1 MSDEMSSVGGGG
13 SGSSSPSKK
22 SNWVQFNEGADEI
35 HNASSSSGVSS
46 ARGSVNSI
54 ASAQQIQQQ
63 EQQQHTDLQQRASI
77 DVSEVQVQKH
87 NKKYFTKH

>member
-1 MSDEMSSVGGGG
+1 MSSCSSIMSDEMSSVGGGG

-54 ASAQQIQQQ
+54 ASAQQQK
-63 EQQQHTDLQQRASI
+63 QQQHTDLQQRASI
-77 DVSEVQVQKH
+77 DVSEVQVRKH
-87 NKKYFTKH
+87 NKN